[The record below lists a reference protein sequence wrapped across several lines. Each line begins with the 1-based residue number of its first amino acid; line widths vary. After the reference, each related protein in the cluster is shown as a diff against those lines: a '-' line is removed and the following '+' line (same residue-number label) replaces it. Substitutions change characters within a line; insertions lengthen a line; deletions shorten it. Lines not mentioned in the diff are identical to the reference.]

1 MTSHIPKISTFS
13 GDTTK
18 QDTSY
23 DLWRYEV
30 DCLVKEKYSEA
41 VIAQAIRR
49 SLRGDAGKV
58 AMRLGSDAKVN
69 QILDKMESVYGTIER
84 GETKK
89 QEFYSEIQR
98 KTEDS
103 MSWSCGLEEIYRKAI
118 VKGVAMKQEENE
130 KLRSKYWNSLHQWLR
145 DITGYKY
152 DTIKDF
158 DELRREIRLIEKEHN
173 MKRTHTNMAVTS
185 DTQEGNEYQELKGMI
200 QQLSAKVTQLERGNQ
215 RNDKGNQQHQQRQQP
230 LQQRKPQAHD
240 FTSNNQQRGLRE
252 KENYQGNN
260 TIEITT
266 KDVKVIMTII
276 LMSKI
281 RNLSATNA
289 VNPDI

>member
-1 MTSHIPKISTFS
+1 MADYVQAEGLTNENPTNPTIKTELAQGATPKVMTSHIPKISTFS

-69 QILDKMESVYGTIER
+69 QILDKMESVYGTLER
-84 GETKK
+84 GETIM
-89 QEFYSEIQR
+89 QEFYSETQH

-103 MSWSCGLEEIYRKAI
+103 MSWSCRLEEIYRKAK
-118 VKGVAMKQEENE
+118 VKGVATKQEENE
-130 KLRSKYWNSLHQWLR
+130 KLRSKYWNGLHQLLR

-158 DELRREIRLIEKEHN
+158 DELRREIKLIEKEHN
-173 MKRTHTNMAVTS
+173 MKRTQTNMAVTS
-185 DTQEGNEYQELKGMI
+185 DTQEGNEFQELKGMI
-200 QQLSAKVTQLERGNQ
+200 QQLSVKVTMLKKDNQ
-215 RNDKGNQQHQQRQQP
+215 RNDKGNQQHQQCQQP
-230 LQQRKPQAHD
+230 LQQRKP
-240 FTSNNQQRGLRE
+240 
-252 KENYQGNN
+252 
-260 TIEITT
+260 
-266 KDVKVIMTII
+266 
-276 LMSKI
+276 
-281 RNLSATNA
+281 
-289 VNPDI
+289 